1 MPLRNG
7 KIYKIISSMTDKIY
21 IGSTCLSL
29 EQRLAIHKSS
39 YKVFLNGKRRN
50 VSSFE
55 IVKYED
61 CMILLI
67 EEIQYE
73 SNNQLLDR
81 ERFYIE
87 NNNCVNLH
95 IPNRTKKEYYQA
107 FKSEIIQYNKQR
119 YYNNREKILK
129 YAKQRYMKS
138 RNQIINSD

>member
-1 MPLRNG
+1 MPLQNG
-7 KIYKIISSMTDKIY
+7 KIYKITSNSTDKIY
-21 IGSTCLSL
+21 IGSTCLPL
-29 EQRLAIHKSS
+29 EQRLSIHKSS

-61 CMILLI
+61 CNIILI

-73 SNNQLLDR
+73 TNNQLLDR

-87 NNNCVNLH
+87 TNNNCVNLY

-107 FKSEIIQYNKQR
+107 YKTEIIQYNKQR
-119 YYNNREKILK
+119 YYNNREKILE
-129 YAKQRYMKS
+129 YAKQRY
-138 RNQIINSD
+138 RNLKLLNSD

>member
-1 MPLRNG
+1 MPLQNG
-7 KIYKIISSMTDKIY
+7 KIYKITSNSTDKIY
-21 IGSTCLSL
+21 IGSTCLPL
-29 EQRLAIHKSS
+29 ERRLAIHKSG

-61 CMILLI
+61 CNIILI

-73 SNNQLLDR
+73 TNNQLLDR

-87 NNNCVNLH
+87 TNNNCVNLY

-107 FKSEIIQYNKQR
+107 YKTEIIQYNLQR
-119 YYNNREKILK
+119 YYNNREKILEC
-129 YAKQRYMKS
+129 AKKRY
-138 RNQIINSD
+138 RNLKLLNSD